1 MDQLRQWPPRPSVPP
16 MPDRLEIVVH
26 HRVMQPG
33 SITVH
38 PRHHMCTDRPLAVL
52 RAPHGQ
58 LPHHIGRAERSV
70 SAPGLDR
77 RQRPE
82 DLVSRR
88 HGPSIPRPGIAG
100 FRERGAA
107 GALGSRPA
115 RMNTHGRPHRTPAR
129 RGPSRSVLTLPGGG
143 RAEEAPP
150 RPPNDVRCG
159 RRNYRCG
166 SLPAAFSPTCL
177 NHVAPARITL
187 AGGGQVSV
195 AGAVAACCPASST
208 HRTSGNCTD
217 LWQRWG
223 VAHDDLA

>member
-1 MDQLRQWPPRPSVPP
+1 MDGTTASVGVGEKGGQAWPNG
-16 MPDRLEIVVH
+16 DH
-26 HRVMQPG
+26 HRLLRTTAAV
-33 SITVH
+33 SDSDRITWI
-38 PRHHMCTDRPLAVL
+38 TD
-52 RAPHGQ
+52 
-58 LPHHIGRAERSV
+58 
-70 SAPGLDR
+70 
-77 RQRPE
+77 
-82 DLVSRR
+82 
-88 HGPSIPRPGIAG
+88 
-100 FRERGAA
+100 
-107 GALGSRPA
+107 
-115 RMNTHGRPHRTPAR
+115 TH
-129 RGPSRSVLTLPGGG
+129 VLTLPGGG

-150 RPPNDVRCG
+150 RSPNDVRCG

-187 AGGGQVSV
+187 VGGGQVSV